1 MAVNGQ
7 VEDIARTIAHL
18 LHVPAERVVSTT
30 PLNEL
35 VTDSFVLVELVI
47 DLQEEYGVRF
57 EQDDVQR
64 VQTVA
69 DLADLVAR
77 RRAA

>member
-1 MAVNGQ
+1 MAVSSPIT
-7 VEDIARTIAHL
+7 EIARTVANL
-18 LHVPAERVVSTT
+18 LHVPPQRVTSTT
-30 PLNEL
+30 PLTEL

-64 VQTVA
+64 VRTVQ
-69 DLADLVAR
+69 DLADLVSR